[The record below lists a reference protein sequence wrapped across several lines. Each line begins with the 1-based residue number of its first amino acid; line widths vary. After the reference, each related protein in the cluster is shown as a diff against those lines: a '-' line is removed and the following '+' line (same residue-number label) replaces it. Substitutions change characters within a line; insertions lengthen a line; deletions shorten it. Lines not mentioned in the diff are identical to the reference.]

1 MRCQP
6 QEEMKTYTKD
16 FKLKVAKQAQAAI
29 NNKLSLNALS
39 ELTGVSDKSIR
50 IWLDDIEN
58 LKDDLSQPIL
68 FEINENIK
76 GLSARVEIL
85 QTIIQD
91 GMRDIAKG
99 MTEDDKPKKPVN
111 PVSKKKAGRP
121 PGKKKATTAISKTK
135 ILSDMVTKELDRMDN
150 ENGENDGNT

>member
-1 MRCQP
+1 
-6 QEEMKTYTKD
+6 MKTYTKD
-16 FKLKVAKQAQAAI
+16 FKLKIAKQAQAALK
-29 NNKLSLNALS
+29 NKLSLNALS

-76 GLSARVEIL
+76 GLSARLEIL
-85 QTIIQD
+85 QQIIQD
-91 GMRDIAKG
+91 GMKEIAKG

-111 PVSKKKAGRP
+111 PVSKKKTGRP
-121 PGKKKATTAISKTK
+121 LGSKKKKAPAAISKTK
-135 ILSDMVTKELDRMDN
+135 ILSDIVTKELDRMDN
-150 ENGENDGNT
+150 EGDNDEK